1 MTAKS
6 AQTKNPFLEGPILQS
21 LFKLALPIVL
31 ANLLQTGYQITDA
44 FWVGRLGSA
53 AVAAVSVSFPVTF
66 LMIAIGAGLGVA
78 GATLTA
84 QYAGARNQPMVD
96 HVAAQTL
103 LMVFAVSVVL
113 GAAGFVAAP
122 LILRTVGVAPGVYA
136 EALGFMRVSFVGLIF
151 VFAFAMFQALM
162 RGVGRALPPLLIVL
176 GTVVRNFLLDPV
188 FIFGWGP
195 VPAGG
200 VMGAAIATLTTQGL
214 ATIIAFALL
223 LKGTYGISVRPRM
236 LRPDLAYIKRAF
248 LLGFPASIELSARAL
263 GLIIMSVLVTGFGT
277 VTLAAYGIGSN
288 VLQVVTIPALG
299 LSTAAA
305 SLVGQNIGAGQIERA
320 ARITRLAAAVGFVVL
335 TVVGAVA
342 YASAP
347 AIVELFVTGDPAVV
361 AKGATFIR
369 TTAPAWGFI
378 ALQLTIVSTLR
389 ASGNML
395 TAMVL
400 ALVSQ
405 WVLQFP
411 LAFALSRPHLLGTDG
426 LWWAF
431 PVTNV
436 LTAVVAYLW
445 FVKGDWWSTRL
456 TESSKANEILM
467 EEILTG
473 EGLPRA

>member
-1 MTAKS
+1 MTESTPPK
-6 AQTKNPFLEGPILQS
+6 TNPFLEGPILSS
-21 LFKLALPIVL
+21 LVRLAVPIVL
-31 ANLLQTGYQITDA
+31 ANILQTGYQITDA
-44 FWVGRLGSA
+44 FWVGRLGAA

-84 QYAGARNQPMVD
+84 QYAGARDQAMVN

-103 LMVFAVSVVL
+103 LMVFAVSIFL
-113 GAAGFVAAP
+113 GSIGFVAAP
-122 LILRTVGVAPGVYA
+122 AILRTVGVAPEVYA
-136 EALGFMRVSFVGLIF
+136 EALGFMRISFIGLIF

-162 RGVGRALPPLLIVL
+162 RGVGRALPPLVIVF
-176 GTVVRNFLLDPV
+176 GTVLLNFLLDPI

-195 VPAGG
+195 IPAGG
-200 VMGAAIATLTTQGL
+200 VMGAAIATLSTQGI

-223 LKGTYGISVRPRM
+223 IKGTYGISITLKL
-236 LRPDLAYIKRAF
+236 LRPDPVYIKRAF

-288 VLQVVTIPALG
+288 LLQVVTIPALG

-305 SLVGQNIGAGQIERA
+305 ALVGQNIGAGHVDRA
-320 ARITRLAAAVGFVVL
+320 AKITRLAAAAGFVVL
-335 TVVGAVA
+335 TAVGCAA
-342 YASAP
+342 YVTAP
-347 AIVELFVTGDPAVV
+347 AIVGLFVTGDPQVV
-361 AKGATFIR
+361 IEGARFVR
-369 TTAPAWGFI
+369 TTSLAWGFI
-378 ALQLTIVSTLR
+378 ALQLTIVSTFR

-395 TAMVL
+395 AAMVL

-411 LAFALSRPHLLGTDG
+411 LAFALSRSHVLGTNG
-426 LWWAF
+426 LWLSF

-436 LTAVVAYLW
+436 ATAIVAYLW
-445 FVKGDWWSTRL
+445 FLKGDWKSTKL
-456 TESSKANEILM
+456 TSTTKMADAITTEIII
-467 EEILTG
+467 ED
-473 EGLPRA
+473 GLPRS